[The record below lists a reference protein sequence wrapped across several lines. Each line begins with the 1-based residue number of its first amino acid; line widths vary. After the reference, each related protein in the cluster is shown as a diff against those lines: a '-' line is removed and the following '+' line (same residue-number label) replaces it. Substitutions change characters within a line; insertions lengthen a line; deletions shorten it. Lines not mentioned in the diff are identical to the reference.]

1 MSLLSCYRMPLLLFC
16 NFILAA
22 MQEHTVWQP
31 LCLFLGAVFYR
42 TNCGKERGKLQQKS
56 EAAWLADLT
65 NVTVFDNEAFTSCSK
80 DIQIAVFK
88 VMLME
93 LI

>member
-1 MSLLSCYRMPLLLFC
+1 MVRR
-16 NFILAA
+16 
-22 MQEHTVWQP
+22 
-31 LCLFLGAVFYR
+31 G
-42 TNCGKERGKLQQKS
+42 GKLQEKS

-80 DIQIAVFK
+80 DIQIAAFK